1 MHFIIDDEK
10 GYYGESFNGWFMGQV
25 VTDSLLA
32 RILAAEPDKDS
43 GDAVPAGYRKRRDTV
58 PVGSHECGSRQ
69 RCPGKD
75 LLPVRY
81 LWKPDPCGG
90 RTGSAAAVR
99 GV

>member
-32 RILAAEPDKDS
+32 RISEAGADKDS
-43 GDAVPAGYRKRRDTV
+43 GDAVSAGYRK
-58 PVGSHECGSRQ
+58 CGSRR

-75 LLPVRY
+75 FLPVRY